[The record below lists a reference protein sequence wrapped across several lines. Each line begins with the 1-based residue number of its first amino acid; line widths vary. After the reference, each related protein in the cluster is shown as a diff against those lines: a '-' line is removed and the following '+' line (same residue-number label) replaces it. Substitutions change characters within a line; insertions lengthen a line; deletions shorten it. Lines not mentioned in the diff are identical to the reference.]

1 MSQQLHVVEAPAD
14 VNVDGLVYVV
24 AKLLDL
30 LRELEVLFL
39 SPWTVDVE
47 PLNPEVAP
55 FVFDIFHVGSE
66 QTLLQGLCPED
77 LI

>member
-47 PLNPEVAP
+47 PLNPEVAAL
-55 FVFDIFHVGSE
+55 VFDVFHVSAE
-66 QTLLQGLCPED
+66 QTLLESFCPKD
-77 LI
+77 LV